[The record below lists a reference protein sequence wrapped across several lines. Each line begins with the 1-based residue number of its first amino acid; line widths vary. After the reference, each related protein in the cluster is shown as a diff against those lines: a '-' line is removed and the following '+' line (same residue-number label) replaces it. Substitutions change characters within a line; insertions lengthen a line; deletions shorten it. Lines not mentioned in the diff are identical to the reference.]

1 MELGQPRAGNCCEFF
16 MFKQNYLHDKDSLNF
31 RACFFH
37 FLIRREAPSS
47 LTTLWLR
54 RPAERRL
61 RILLSPMN
69 QRARRWEAS
78 AVPGPHAASGPEP
91 PRPPHVAAFPPLH
104 ASLALPDDDLGF
116 TGYFDTSLDLSLFQT
131 PPSSQAPLLLVLGMT
146 AGRAV
151 WDGESPWTKRHGDDV
166 GGVFVIGTFSSEPE
180 ANQPTNPRTPGV
192 RELRGR
198 EGGSKRGCGR
208 RWRGARVTEAPAGT
222 TVAAGAHGAG
232 SGSSEAGPCGEGGAC
247 PRRRLRWL
255 ALSIHPPLELL
266 LHQL

>member
-1 MELGQPRAGNCCEFF
+1 MGGECCPRSPRC
-16 MFKQNYLHDKDSLNF
+16 F
-31 RACFFH
+31 RP
-37 FLIRREAPSS
+37 R
-47 LTTLWLR
+47 TT
-54 RPAERRL
+54 
-61 RILLSPMN
+61 
-69 QRARRWEAS
+69 AS
-78 AVPGPHAASGPEP
+78 A
-91 PRPPHVAAFPPLH
+91 PRGCVPLH

-151 WDGESPWTKRHGDDV
+151 WGGESPWTKRHGDGV

-180 ANQPTNPRTPGV
+180 ANQPTDPRTPGV

-208 RWRGARVTEAPAGT
+208 RRRGARVTEAPAGT
-222 TVAAGAHGAG
+222 SVAAGAHGAG
-232 SGSSEAGPCGEGGAC
+232 SGSSEAGPCWEEGAC